1 MLCIVNTELKL
12 FDHEDVL
19 GAWHIFHT
27 WHIFA
32 CFFNWNEL
40 LAEANNGKHASDWQL
55 NLKENLI
62 LHIPIEDES
71 YK

>member
-19 GAWHIFHT
+19 GA

-55 NLKENLI
+55 NLQENLI